1 MELTRIHPDFK
12 FNGVHYNYKE
22 LHKVAQDLRKTNQPF
37 ENEIGLFFNSWI
49 SSNPM
54 IEVSTSGST
63 GTPKKILLK
72 KESMVNSALATGD
85 FLGLIPKNKALH
97 CLPTKFIAGKMMLV
111 RAMVLGLEIDC
122 VSPGSNPLSKIEST
136 YDFCAMIPL
145 QVENSLG
152 KLNLITK
159 LIVGGA
165 KPSNKLIDKIQKTTV
180 DVYETYGMTETISH
194 IALKKISKSKEDYFT
209 ILPNIFIANDN
220 RNCLV
225 ISASKL
231 QDKPVVTNDIVE
243 IINDKQFKWLGRF
256 DSIVN
261 SGGVKLIPEEIEQT
275 LAKVIAKPFF
285 VAGILDD
292 ILGQKLVLVIESDD
306 KISDLEF
313 KIVENKSLSK
323 FQKPKEI
330 FYLPKF
336 TLTEN
341 GKINRK
347 STIALLNL

>member
-22 LHKVAQDLRKTNQPF
+22 LHKVAQDLLKTNQPF

-49 SSNPM
+49 NSNPM

-85 FLGLIPKNKALH
+85 FLGLKPKNKALH

-122 VSPGSNPLSKIEST
+122 VAPTSNPLLEINED

-145 QVENSLG
+145 QVENSVD
-152 KLNLITK
+152 KLNLFKK

-165 KPSNKLIDKIQKTTV
+165 KPSNQLISKIQNSTA
-180 DVYETYGMTETISH
+180 DVYETYGMTETITH
-194 IALKKISKSKEDYFT
+194 IALKKLNKSKEDYFT
-209 ILPNIFIANDN
+209 ALPNIIVANDH
-220 RNCLV
+220 RNCLAIFAPR
-225 ISASKL
+225 ISKKS
-231 QDKPVVTNDIVE
+231 VVTNDIVE
-243 IINDKQFKWLGRF
+243 IINDKQFRWIGRY
-256 DSIVN
+256 DSVIN

-275 LAKVIAKPFF
+275 LSTLIHKPFF
-285 VAGILDD
+285 ITGISDD
-292 ILGQKLVLVIESDD
+292 VLGQKLVLVIENST
-306 KISDLEF
+306 KIPDME
-313 KIVENKSLSK
+313 VAVMENKSLLK
-323 FQKPKEI
+323 FQKPKQI
-330 FYLPKF
+330 FYLPQF
-336 TLTEN
+336 VLTEN
-341 GKINRK
+341 GKINRRL
-347 STIALLNL
+347 TIALLNL